1 MKQNLKICFMNKP
14 SKRGGPGTFQVNFEK
29 YLKKNSVE
37 VIYPEDNK
45 EPDLIIIISGTRR
58 LFWVISKKIKGV
70 KVIQRLDGMNW
81 KFQYQSI
88 GLLEKIK
95 QRLQNF
101 LMAFIRRYIADH
113 IIYQSKFIEEWWN
126 IKYGIVSN
134 NSIIPNGTI
143 LKDKLKI
150 DLDHNNELIITCI
163 EGNIQNDE
171 VTIATLDYLNNTLIK
186 NPRIDKIEI
195 YGDTSLLENYEHHF
209 KNISFEGY
217 IERDKIKNMLI
228 KNRRIFFLLELNPP
242 CPNSMIE
249 AISAGL
255 PCIGFDTGSFKEL
268 LSGAGKYIPYDANVW
283 KLEKP
288 DFSLIYDEIEEMI
301 DKYEFYKKKSLEIS
315 KKYEIENIFNLYF
328 QVIQKLV

>member
-1 MKQNLKICFMNKP
+1 
-14 SKRGGPGTFQVNFEK
+14 
-29 YLKKNSVE
+29 
-37 VIYPEDNK
+37 
-45 EPDLIIIISGTRR
+45 
-58 LFWVISKKIKGV
+58 
-70 KVIQRLDGMNW
+70 
-81 KFQYQSI
+81 
-88 GLLEKIK
+88 
-95 QRLQNF
+95 
-101 LMAFIRRYIADH
+101 MAFIRRFIADH

-134 NSIIPNGTI
+134 ISIIPNGTI
-143 LKDKLKI
+143 QKDKLKN

-163 EGNIQNDE
+163 EGNIQNDK
-171 VTIATLDYLNNTLIK
+171 VTIATLDYLNDTLIK

-217 IERDKIKNMLI
+217 IEGDKIKNMLS

-268 LSGAGKYIPYDANVW
+268 LSGAGKYIAYDANVW
-283 KLEKP
+283 RLEKP

-301 DKYEFYKKKSLEIS
+301 DKYDFYKEKSLEVS
-315 KKYEIENIFNLYF
+315 KKYDIEIIFNRYF